1 MRAFYRMDAE
11 LIVIQVKQLN
21 RQMQRF
27 SNPPLLCHVN
37 KYDLHQLKSQG
48 PQLVWILCFPAMVVL
63 HNSFC
68 SCGGTYGCLFVC
80 VFNFPKSSPHLQS
93 YSCASKKGRW
103 RVSPLTCSLAIT
115 ITWTL
120 PHALSLQAQPNA
132 GSISLPL
139 HSLHI
144 LEIHAHY
151 WKQALHRQTY
161 CKQSCLNKMVSGDWA
176 LGGFGLCPVTNE
188 SHAWSDS
195 SFCPATTWMDLVW

>member
-1 MRAFYRMDAE
+1 MIYINWNLKDHNLFEFWVFLQWLYCTTVSARVGE
-11 LIVIQVKQLN
+11 LMGARLICV
-21 RQMQRF
+21 
-27 SNPPLLCHVN
+27 
-37 KYDLHQLKSQG
+37 
-48 PQLVWILCFPAMVVL
+48 
-63 HNSFC
+63 
-68 SCGGTYGCLFVC
+68 CLFV
-80 VFNFPKSSPHLQS
+80 FLISPKSSPHLQL
-93 YSCASKKGRW
+93 YSCASKKSRW

-120 PHALSLQAQPNA
+120 PHALSLQAQP
-132 GSISLPL
+132 
-139 HSLHI
+139 LHI